1 MSNLF
6 FEKPILN
13 SPYYYPS
20 QHWELDKTGQPTQ
33 KVVTARRRAEFITPI
48 PKPKKRKDLTH
59 DQHQAL
65 RVDTN
70 PLHLA
75 KNRATVFFSV
85 IDAVIPLT
93 NSAKP
98 CDYSYR
104 IMQRENISCVEVS
117 TTCRQLKLLS
127 SVGKDRESDCVTTEI
142 RKGITWN
149 KIKPGDV
156 P

>member
-13 SPYYYPS
+13 SPYDYPS
-20 QHWELDKTGQPTQ
+20 QHWELDETGQPTQ
-33 KVVTARRRAEFITPI
+33 KVIDARRRAEFITPI
-48 PKPKKRKDLTH
+48 PKTKKRKGLTH
-59 DQHQAL
+59 EQHQAL
-65 RVDTN
+65 RVETN

-75 KNRATVFFSV
+75 RYRATVVFSV
-85 IDAVIPLT
+85 IDAVVPIT

-104 IMQRENISCVEVS
+104 NMQHENISRIELL
-117 TTCRQLKLLS
+117 TICRQLKLLI
-127 SVGKDRESDCVTTEI
+127 SVGKDREIDCVTTEV
-142 RKGITWN
+142 RKRITWN
-149 KIKPGDV
+149 KIKPGDA